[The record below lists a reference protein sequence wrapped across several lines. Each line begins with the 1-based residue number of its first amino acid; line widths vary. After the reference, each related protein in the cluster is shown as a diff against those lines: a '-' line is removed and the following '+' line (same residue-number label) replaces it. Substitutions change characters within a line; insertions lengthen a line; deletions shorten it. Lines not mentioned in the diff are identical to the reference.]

1 MHSETGSFH
10 LNGRK
15 QAEEMLAD
23 NDELYRKLAGQIE
36 IGKEKQAKTLEK
48 ELWQKNGN
56 SSDTHL
62 KNVLK
67 ISGCSMILKCG

>member
-1 MHSETGSFH
+1 M
-10 LNGRK
+10 NGRK